1 MDLVTL
7 FTAAALATRWAD
19 ASSLPAR
26 PDIVPIA
33 DSTPTSPSATSGY
46 QDHAIAQWQPFI
58 AEASNRFGVPEPWVR
73 AVMGAESGGHTTLD
87 GEPITSPV
95 GAMGL
100 MQVMPDTYRDMRQR
114 LGLGVDPFDPH
125 DNILAGTAF
134 LRAMYDRYGYP
145 GFFAAYNAGPQRFDD
160 YLLHGIS
167 LPDETLHYLST
178 IAPGLHQAV
187 EAMRPEAVSP
197 PSDAVRHVTSR
208 SENALF
214 FSLTNTS
221 TTPGKSADATPAAH
235 ISKPDFGPSNGSP
248 GGLFVPLSGASHS
261 AQSQP

>member
-7 FTAAALATRWAD
+7 FTAAALATKSAD
-19 ASSLPAR
+19 TSSLPAH

-33 DSTPTSPSATSGY
+33 DSTPTGPSATSGY

-58 AEASNRFGVPEPWVR
+58 AEASSRFGVPEPWVR

-87 GEPITSPV
+87 GQPITSPM

-134 LRAMYDRYGYP
+134 LKAMYDRYGYP

-187 EAMRPEAVSP
+187 EAMHPEAASP
-197 PSDAVRHVTSR
+197 PADAVRQVTSR

-214 FSLTNTS
+214 FSLTSTS
-221 TTPGKSADATPAAH
+221 VTPRKSADGAPAEH
-235 ISKPDFGPSNGSP
+235 IAKPDVGPPNASS
-248 GGLFVPLSGASHS
+248 GGLFVPLSAASHT
-261 AQSQP
+261 AQTQP